1 VVVKSLFS
9 YVLFLLKEKVP
20 KSSST
25 AEDTTPPCTR
35 LD

>member
-1 VVVKSLFS
+1 
-9 YVLFLLKEKVP
+9 LKEKVP

-35 LD
+35 TI

>member
-1 VVVKSLFS
+1 
-9 YVLFLLKEKVP
+9 LKEKVP

-35 LD
+35 LDLATLLL